1 MICQDAL
8 TTKVRVVFDGSAQ
21 CDPGLPS
28 LNDILE
34 TGPSTVPTI
43 FDILFRF
50 RSYKIPL
57 VADIAQAFHQI
68 CVSSDDINCLRFLW
82 VNDLNAV
89 EPEFVFMR
97 FLRVVFGLHSSPFL
111 LGETLQYLNIKR
123 YQPDDPTFVDKLL
136 KSLYVDDLI
145 SGSNSIKEAFELFL
159 KSKACLSEASF
170 HLRKWVSS
178 GKELMSLIQMSEATQ
193 AHDNPVQSRVVE
205 DQSTFAKL
213 SIGQLETLDGGESKV
228 LGHLWNRSEDTFI
241 FKFDKLVKIA
251 QALSA
256 TKRNVLKVAASVYD
270 PLGILSPIVVKMKV
284 LLQEACHLQYVWD
297 TPLPDELARIWRK
310 WIDDLEK
317 IRSIVIPRSYFY
329 RIEVEIVS
337 HALHGFADAS
347 LIGYCSVVYLVYRTV
362 ANMYFSELVCSKSKV
377 NPVVKLTLR
386 KLELLAALILAR
398 LMNTIKKS
406 LSDEIPHF
414 EQVICWGDNTS
425 ALFWIKSTKSHEYKQ
440 YVRNRVD
447 EILDL
452 TDRNMWRY
460 CPTGC
465 NPAYVG
471 SRGQFPSELK
481 RNFLWLNGPS
491 WLFGPPENYP
501 VDLSVS
507 QLEVAEENIASLKLR
522 SKSTSV
528 LLSVPDE
535 KSFPSISAVIDASS
549 YSSYHQLLNV
559 TLYVL
564 RLINNLKARIK
575 KDINNIMCGRITVE
589 EIKAVEILWLFDTQ
603 KHFRSLESFKKV
615 EQSLGVYVD
624 DDGLFRCHG
633 RLGNAPVPEESKFP
647 ILLPR
652 DIYVTDL
659 IV

>member
-1 MICQDAL
+1 M
-8 TTKVRVVFDGSAQ
+8 
-21 CDPGLPS
+21 
-28 LNDILE
+28 
-34 TGPSTVPTI
+34 
-43 FDILFRF
+43 
-50 RSYKIPL
+50 
-57 VADIAQAFHQI
+57 
-68 CVSSDDINCLRFLW
+68 
-82 VNDLNAV
+82 NDLNAV
-89 EPEFVFMR
+89 EPEIVLMR
-97 FLRVVFGLHSSPFL
+97 FLLVVLGLRSSLFL
-111 LGETLQYLNIKR
+111 PGGTLQHHIKR
-123 YQPDDPTFVDKLL
+123 YQPDDPAFVEKLL

-145 SGSNSIKEAFELFL
+145 SGSNSVKQAFELFL

-170 HLRKWVSS
+170 HLRKWASS
-178 GKELMSLIQMSEATQ
+178 SKELMSLIQMSEATQ
-193 AHDNPVQSRVVE
+193 AHDNPIQSRVAE

-256 TKRNVLKVAASVYD
+256 TKRNVLKVAASVHD
-270 PLGILSPIVVKMKV
+270 PLGILSPMVVKMKV
-284 LLQEACHLQYVWD
+284 LLQEACRLQYAWD
-297 TPLPDELARIWRK
+297 TPLSDELAGIWRK

-337 HALHGFADAS
+337 HALYGFADAS

-362 ANMYFSELVCSKSKV
+362 ASLYFSELVCSKSKV
-377 NPVVKLTLR
+377 NSVVKLTLP
-386 KLELLAALILAR
+386 KLELLAALILAW
-398 LMNTIKKS
+398 LMNTVKTA

-425 ALFWIKSTKSHEYKQ
+425 ALFWVKSTKSHEYKQ
-440 YVRNRVD
+440 CVRNQVD

-460 CPTGC
+460 CPISG
-465 NPAYVG
+465 NPADVG

-501 VDLSVS
+501 VDLNVS
-507 QLEVAEENIASLKLR
+507 QLEAAEENIASLKLK
-522 SKSTSV
+522 SKNTSV

-549 YSSYHQLLNV
+549 YSSYHRLLNV
-559 TLYVL
+559 TVYVL
-564 RLINNLKARIK
+564 QFINNLKARIK
-575 KDINNIMCGRITVE
+575 KDTDNIMCGRIRVE
-589 EIKAVEILWLFDTQ
+589 EIKAAETLWLFDTQ
-603 KHFRSLESFKKV
+603 KRFRSYEELLTVLTESECTINSRPVTHMTSDEFDGV
-615 EQSLGVYVD
+615 PLTPSHLSDRRRIQSLPDAQPKTDKDFNSREFITRRMRYVIV
-624 DDGLFRCHG
+624 L
-633 RLGNAPVPEESKFP
+633 LGHFWKRFNKEY
-647 ILLPR
+647 LLSS
-652 DIYVTDL
+652 
-659 IV
+659 